1 MVSEDKTGQDQDH
14 PSSPHPGQEE
24 EDSLKGPPLKD
35 SKVHKI
41 QGFHLAMAK
50 CASNNKDINKDNNKD
65 INRDINN
72 NNKDKDRDREGIED
86 TKDNNNKGSIRT
98 TRPIKATKASK
109 DTTKTTRNKD
119 IKADPIRT
127 EAIKDRPRGI
137 RIRANHTHKE
147 QANNPNEGGA
157 EAEDG
162 NNSHSHKIHLK
173 GDHSGVEVTEVVAE
187 ETL

>member
-1 MVSEDKTGQDQDH
+1 MVVSEDKTGQDQDH

-50 CASNNKDINKDNNKD
+50 CASNNKDIN
-65 INRDINN
+65 N
-72 NNKDKDRDREGIED
+72 NNKHKDKDREGIED
-86 TKDNNNKGSIRT
+86 TKDNNNKCSIRT
-98 TRPIKATKASK
+98 TKPIKATKVSK
-109 DTTKTTRNKD
+109 DTTKTTKNKD

-162 NNSHSHKIHLK
+162 NNSHCHKIHLK